1 MHSAMGRHAVVAT
14 KAATQSLSH
23 TLKILYFGA
32 IASAAAEDVTPLV
45 CGLMVLLAIAGTRA
59 SRAVLE
65 RIDDTTFRTWTRR
78 VTLTIGAFYLASAAV
93 MLGG

>member
-1 MHSAMGRHAVVAT
+1 VTLVVCA
-14 KAATQSLSH
+14 
-23 TLKILYFGA
+23 
-32 IASAAAEDVTPLV
+32 
-45 CGLMVLLAIAGTRA
+45 LMVVLAIAGTRA

-65 RIDDTTFRTWTRR
+65 KIDDSTFRQWTRR